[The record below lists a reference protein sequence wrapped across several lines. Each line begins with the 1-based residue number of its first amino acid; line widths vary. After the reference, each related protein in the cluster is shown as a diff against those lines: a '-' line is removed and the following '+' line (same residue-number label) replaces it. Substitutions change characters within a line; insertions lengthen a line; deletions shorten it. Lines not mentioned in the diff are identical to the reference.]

1 MHELSSSFRKKN
13 IVRHT
18 YEMIVQESVNLVGN
32 GMDNTGCEAA
42 SGTLGRNTSCGKLI
56 KYTRKGLKIV
66 LKRNLIIF

>member
-42 SGTLGRNTSCGKLI
+42 SGLLDVTHHVAS
-56 KYTRKGLKIV
+56 
-66 LKRNLIIF
+66 